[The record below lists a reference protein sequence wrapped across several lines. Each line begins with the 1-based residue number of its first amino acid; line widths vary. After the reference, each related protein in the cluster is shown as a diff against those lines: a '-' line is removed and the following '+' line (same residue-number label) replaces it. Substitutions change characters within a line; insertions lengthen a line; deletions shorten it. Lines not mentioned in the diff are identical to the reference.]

1 MRKFQ
6 KVTACIMA
14 AALAATGCSGAGGAK
29 VPAEPA
35 KTEAAGTQADS
46 GTQEDS
52 GAQAAASGEEEP
64 VLVVYTAR
72 SEALNN
78 AVIPEFEKD
87 TGIKVEVVVAG
98 TGELLKRAQS
108 EKDNPLG
115 DIFWVADQTM
125 LSASKDLFMEYVSP
139 EDSNM
144 LEAFRN
150 NTGYFTPAF
159 ADPTVMIV
167 NKDLKGDMKIDGFE
181 DLLNPELKGK
191 IAFGDPVNSSSAFQ
205 SLLAM
210 LYGMGKDG
218 DPLSDQ
224 AWDYVD
230 QFIANLDGKMC
241 NSSSQVYKGVAEGEY
256 VVGLTW
262 EDPAANYVKEGAA
275 VEVVFPK
282 EGAIFPG
289 ESVQILKGCK
299 HPENAKKFVDYMLSE
314 KIQNAVGSNLTVRP
328 LRKDA
333 TLADYMTPQS
343 EIKLFDNYDEGW
355 VAEHKVEITNLFS
368 EHMETSMD

>member
-14 AALAATGCSGAGGAK
+14 AALAATGCSGAGGTKA
-29 VPAEPA
+29 PEEPA
-35 KTEAAGTQADS
+35 KTEAAGTQAGSGTQADS
-46 GTQEDS
+46 GTQAADS
-52 GAQAAASGEEEP
+52 GGEEP

-125 LSASKDLFMEYVSP
+125 LSSSKDLFMEYVSP

-159 ADPTVMIV
+159 ADCH
-167 NKDLKGDMKIDGFE
+167 DCQQGLEGRHE
-181 DLLNPELKGK
+181 D
-191 IAFGDPVNSSSAFQ
+191 
-205 SLLAM
+205 
-210 LYGMGKDG
+210 
-218 DPLSDQ
+218 
-224 AWDYVD
+224 
-230 QFIANLDGKMC
+230 
-241 NSSSQVYKGVAEGEY
+241 
-256 VVGLTW
+256 
-262 EDPAANYVKEGAA
+262 
-275 VEVVFPK
+275 
-282 EGAIFPG
+282 
-289 ESVQILKGCK
+289 
-299 HPENAKKFVDYMLSE
+299 
-314 KIQNAVGSNLTVRP
+314 
-328 LRKDA
+328 
-333 TLADYMTPQS
+333 
-343 EIKLFDNYDEGW
+343 
-355 VAEHKVEITNLFS
+355 
-368 EHMETSMD
+368 

>member
-125 LSASKDLFMEYVSP
+125 LSSSKDLFMEYVSP

-299 HPENAKKFVDYMLSE
+299 HPENATKFVDYMLSE

>member
-125 LSASKDLFMEYVSP
+125 LPSSKDLFMEYVSP

>member
-29 VPAEPA
+29 APEAPA

-125 LSASKDLFMEYVSP
+125 LSSSKDLFMEYVSP

-167 NKDLKGDMKIDGFE
+167 NKDLKGDMKIDGLE

>member
-6 KVTACIMA
+6 KATAVIMA
-14 AALAATGCSGAGGAK
+14 AALAATGCSSGGAK
-29 VPAEPA
+29 TSDTQQPSGTEAA
-35 KTEAAGTQADS
+35 KTEAAGDAAKTEAAKD
-46 GTQEDS
+46 
-52 GAQAAASGEEEP
+52 AASGDEEP

-139 EDSNM
+139 EDENM
-144 LEAFRN
+144 LDAFRN
-150 NTGYFTPAF
+150 TTGYFTPAF

-167 NKDLKGDMKIDGFE
+167 NKDLKGDMKIEGFE

-218 DPLSDQ
+218 DPLSDE
-224 AWDYVD
+224 AWAYVD
-230 QFIANLDGKMC
+230 QFIANLDGKMA

-262 EDPAANYVKEGAA
+262 EDPALRLRWYS
-275 VEVVFPK
+275 PK
-282 EGAIFPG
+282 
-289 ESVQILKGCK
+289 KG
-299 HPENAKKFVDYMLSE
+299 PYSPASPYRF
-314 KIQNAVGSNLTVRP
+314 
-328 LRKDA
+328 
-333 TLADYMTPQS
+333 
-343 EIKLFDNYDEGW
+343 
-355 VAEHKVEITNLFS
+355 
-368 EHMETSMD
+368 